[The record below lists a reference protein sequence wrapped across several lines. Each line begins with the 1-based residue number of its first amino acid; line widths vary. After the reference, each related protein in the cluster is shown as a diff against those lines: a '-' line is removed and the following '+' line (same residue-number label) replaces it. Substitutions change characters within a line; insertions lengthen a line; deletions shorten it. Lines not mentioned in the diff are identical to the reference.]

1 MKTEQTAPKNI
12 DEYIAAFPI
21 HLQEILKNIRATIR
35 KAAPAA
41 K

>member
-21 HLQEILKNIRATIR
+21 HVQEILEDIRATIR